1 MLKTIIT
8 LIIPIFLLASTPFAQ
23 EKPSAKRFAIIVEQ
37 IFFEP
42 QTGIKDF
49 SRLEKLVN
57 DNRSLITRSETQEQ
71 TQNKTNLY
79 SPSLENLFD
88 FLNLVEQKENLYIL
102 NISRANQQQILAVN
116 PKLDITAS
124 LISFVNNKSN
134 KTLEKLKLDLPGG
147 KIEKI
152 GTIDTRQFYDK
163 QKGINRLIKQLDKYP
178 NQQEICFKTTVCI
191 EVGKALQEFALKNG
205 FSVIFDANIKLQTPI
220 NKFQLNDVTSDFI
233 NEYNK
238 SNK

>member
-1 MLKTIIT
+1 LV
-8 LIIPIFLLASTPFAQ
+8 STSFAQ
-23 EKPSAKRFAIIVEQ
+23 EKPSDKRLAIIVEQ
-37 IFFEP
+37 VFFEP
-42 QTGIKDF
+42 QKGIKDF
-49 SRLEKLVN
+49 AHLEKFVS
-57 DNRSLITRSETQEQ
+57 DNRSLLTRSETQEQ

-79 SPSLENLFD
+79 SPTLENLFD

-102 NISRANQQQILAVN
+102 NISRANQLQILAVDTN
-116 PKLDITAS
+116 YDITPS

-134 KTLEKLKLDLPGG
+134 KTLEKLKLDLPDG
-147 KIEKI
+147 KTGKI
-152 GTIDTRQFYDK
+152 GTIDSRQFYDK

-178 NQQEICFKTTVCI
+178 NRQEICFKTNLCS
-191 EVGKALQEFALKNG
+191 EVGKALQQFALKNG
-205 FSVIFDANIKLQTPI
+205 FVVIFEASVKLPTAI